1 MAKHQDEI
9 EAQYNKHPY
18 PEPISNMDEFIK
30 NGYAQAS
37 CLKVIWH
44 RLFPEKKYY
53 DNLNVLIAGC
63 GTNQAIY
70 HALKYPKS
78 DHYAIDVSEATLSH
92 VSKMIKKYNIQNLT
106 IDKKDIL
113 ELKEKNKFDYV
124 ISTGVI
130 HHTKNPQASLNR
142 LVEITKDD
150 GALFIMVYASYLR
163 MGVYFL
169 QDGFNYLNLKSNKQ
183 DINLGQRLIE
193 LLPKSHYVHNYLD
206 QITSTTGVG
215 TKDLSFDAGIVDTFF
230 NARDVAYNINE
241 LKYLINSSGAYFQNW
256 FNNAHYYRQLFNFKE
271 NEDIDI
277 AYKNLDNWEL
287 SDFTQKMNPDS
298 GKFSFIL
305 RKKKKFE
312 NRFFKINELTHSLVV
327 RKMLETGPEIKAVG
341 SITGVSK
348 NMEEIILMN
357 LDSTIESIY
366 EKSSKLIS
374 KKYPSE
380 KLSFKDLQRLIHVYW
395 KAGYITLSNY

>member
-1 MAKHQDEI
+1 M
-9 EAQYNKHPY
+9 
-18 PEPISNMDEFIK
+18 
-30 NGYAQAS
+30 
-37 CLKVIWH
+37 
-44 RLFPEKKYY
+44 
-53 DNLNVLIAGC
+53 NLI
-63 GTNQAIY
+63 I
-70 HALKYPKS
+70 
-78 DHYAIDVSEATLSH
+78 
-92 VSKMIKKYNIQNLT
+92 
-106 IDKKDIL
+106 
-113 ELKEKNKFDYV
+113 V
-124 ISTGVI
+124 ISTGVLSI
-130 HHTKNPQASLNR
+130 TLKIPQANKFKQTQLRHYKEMMVLYSLWCMP
-142 LVEITKDD
+142 
-150 GALFIMVYASYLR
+150 AYLR

-305 RKKKKFE
+305 RKEKKFE

-380 KLSFKDLQRLIHVYW
+380 
-395 KAGYITLSNY
+395 NYHLKIYRG

>member
-1 MAKHQDEI
+1 MAKYQDRI

-18 PEPISNMDEFIK
+18 PEPISNMDEYIK
-30 NGYAQAS
+30 NGYAQGS
-37 CLKVIWH
+37 CPKIMWH
-44 RLFPEKKYY
+44 RLFPEKKYCE
-53 DNLNVLIAGC
+53 DLNVLIAGC

-70 HALKYPKS
+70 HALKHPKS
-78 DHYAIDVSEATLSH
+78 EHYAIDVSEASLSH

-142 LVEITKDD
+142 LVEITKND

-163 MGVYFL
+163 MGIYLL
-169 QDGFNYLNLKSNKQ
+169 QDAFKYLNLKSNNK
-183 DINLGQRLIE
+183 DINLAKRLIE
-193 LLPKSHYVHNYLD
+193 LLPKSHYAHNYLD
-206 QITSTTGVG
+206 EITDTNLVG

-256 FNNAHYYRQLFNFKE
+256 NNNSHFYRPLFNFKE
-271 NEDIDI
+271 SDDIDV
-277 AYKNLDNWEL
+277 AYKNLNNWDL
-287 SDFTQKMNPDS
+287 SDFTQKMHPS
-298 GKFSFIL
+298 AGKFNFTL
-305 RKKKKFE
+305 RKKKIFE
-312 NRFFKINELTHSLVV
+312 NRFFKIKELTHSLVV
-327 RKMLETGPEIKAVG
+327 RKMPERGLEIKPVET
-341 SITGVSK
+341 ITGVSK
-348 NMEEIILMN
+348 NKEEIILMN
-357 LDSTIESIY
+357 LDNTIENIY
-366 EKSSKLIS
+366 EKSNKLIS

-380 KLSFKDLQRLIHVYW
+380 KLSFKDLQRAIHTYW
-395 KAGYITLSNY
+395 KVGYITLSDY